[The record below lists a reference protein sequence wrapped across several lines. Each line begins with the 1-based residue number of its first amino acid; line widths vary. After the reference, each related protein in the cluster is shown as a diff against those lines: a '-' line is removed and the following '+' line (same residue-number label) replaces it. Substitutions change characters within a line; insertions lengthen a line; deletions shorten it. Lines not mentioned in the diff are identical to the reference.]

1 MKKKFVSKQAVR
13 VEITAAQTEGGRLYD
28 LETTAAFS
36 NTHPD
41 LIRRYY
47 GVGLIA
53 AQESEQDELFFDD
66 DAIYW
71 LRQIET
77 LRREGGISQHGLR
90 MIVDLLQEV
99 ERLQMELRS
108 RTER

>member
-1 MKKKFVSKQAVR
+1 MKKKFVSRQAMR
-13 VEITAAQTEGGRLYD
+13 IEITADQAEGGRLYD
-28 LETTAAFS
+28 LETASAAS

-41 LIRRYY
+41 LIRRYC
-47 GVGLIA
+47 GVGLIVA
-53 AQESEQDELFFDD
+53 EESEEDKLFFDD

-71 LRQIET
+71 LRQIEA

-90 MIVDLLQEV
+90 LIVDLLQEV

-108 RTER
+108 RNER

>member
-1 MKKKFVSKQAVR
+1 MKKKVVSTQTIR
-13 VEITAAQTEGGRLYD
+13 VEIRAAQTEGGRLYD

-41 LIRRYY
+41 LIRRYH

-53 AQESEQDELFFDD
+53 AEESEQDELFFDD

-71 LRQIET
+71 LRQIEA

-108 RTER
+108 RGDR